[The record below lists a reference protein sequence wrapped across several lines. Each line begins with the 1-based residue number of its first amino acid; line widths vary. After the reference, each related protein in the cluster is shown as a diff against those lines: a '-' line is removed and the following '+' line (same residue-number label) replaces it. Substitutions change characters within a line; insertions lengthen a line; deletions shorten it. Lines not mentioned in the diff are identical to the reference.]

1 MKSSIAAIR
10 AVTAEFARQF
20 VRPFWWVGIGMIA
33 VMVAIMTILALTLSA
48 WWWLLAIPI
57 AIVGLIGLVIWFLVG
72 FILKRVSPA
81 LNQKQKTA
89 TKHFVTKLQLAT
101 ETIQTPYPV
110 IAFYVVRDIILRRDT
125 GFISEVTEQS
135 KTLRPDF
142 EHLRQLF

>member
-20 VRPFWWVGIGMIA
+20 VQPFWWVGIGMIA
-33 VMVAIMTILALTLSA
+33 VMVAIMTILALTLSP

-72 FILKRVSPA
+72 FILKRVSPS

>member
-72 FILKRVSPA
+72 FILKRVSPS